1 MSTSVTLIGRLGSD
15 PELKFTNAGKG
26 VASFSMVTNR
36 NYKDD
41 SGQWQEKETTWYRV
55 TAWDAMAENVCESL
69 TKGDSVIVVG
79 RLFMDTYKDREGNE
93 RQSLKVEAYNIGV
106 DLKKAQAR
114 PKRPERAKP
123 QQQAP
128 EQDPWNIPQDD
139 MPPF

>member
-1 MSTSVTLIGRLGSD
+1 M
-15 PELKFTNAGKG
+15 
-26 VASFSMVTNR
+26 
-36 NYKDD
+36 
-41 SGQWQEKETTWYRV
+41 
-55 TAWDAMAENVCESL
+55 
-69 TKGDSVIVVG
+69 IVVG

-114 PKRPERAKP
+114 AKRPERAKP